1 MSRILYVLDS
11 AIAWK
16 SGIWY
21 HRIEVP
27 SRGLSK
33 RGNGVKQVAIGTT
46 MPDEFMEYP
55 STVVFGRIY
64 PEAAHPV
71 ELMKAYKKQGTR
83 VLYDL
88 DDDIWAVDPSNPSK
102 NVSNVFKDQYEGLI
116 KECDAVTT
124 PSPIIAKKI
133 QKLCK
138 GKKVYICPNAIDF
151 NDYKER
157 PHEHDQLIIGYMGA
171 ASHWKDLTLIVD
183 VLEKLYEK
191 YDFTFVL
198 QGVTGGDF
206 ESEMLSC
213 QKLLQQ
219 NLQPEQND
227 YFRDALSFYDK
238 LKKIKMYHLPFFLPE
253 INPMK
258 LSMAD
263 FDIGIAPLEDNEFN
277 HGKSNLKFYEYA
289 AVGTPCLASDVEP
302 YRQECTY
309 LAKNTFKDWYNKLEK
324 LIVDKDFREKLAT
337 DQQNWV
343 KENRSIEK
351 VAIDW
356 EMAIQK
362 PSAKGAPKVLN
373 QNKGWLNKFKK
384 R

>member
-1 MSRILYVLDS
+1 MARILQILES
-11 AIAWK
+11 PMAWK

-21 HRIEVP
+21 HRVRTPALGLE
-27 SRGLSK
+27 SRGH
-33 RGNGVKQVAIGTT
+33 GTKQVAIGTT

-55 STVVFGRIY
+55 STVIFGRIY
-64 PEAAHPV
+64 PEASKPI

-88 DDDIWAVDPSNPSK
+88 DDDIWAVDPANPSR

-116 KECDAVTT
+116 READAVIT
-124 PSPIIAKKI
+124 PSKVLAKKI
-133 QKLCK
+133 KKLVK

-151 NDYKER
+151 NDYHER
-157 PHEHDQLIIGYMGA
+157 PREHDQLLIGYMGA
-171 ASHWKDLTLIVD
+171 ASHWKDLSLIVD
-183 VLEKLYEK
+183 VMEKLTEK

-206 ESEMLSC
+206 ESEVLSC
-213 QKLLQQ
+213 QKILAQ

-227 YFRDALSFYDK
+227 YFQDFLAFANK
-238 LKKIKMYHLPFFLPE
+238 LKKVKMYHLPFFLPE

-277 HGKSNLKFYEYA
+277 RGKSCLKFYEYA

-302 YRQECTY
+302 YKSECTY
-309 LAKNTFKDWYNKLEK
+309 LAKNTFKDWYEKLEK
-324 LIVDKDFREKLAT
+324 LIVDKEFREKLAKE
-337 DQQNWV
+337 QQDWV
-343 KENRSIEK
+343 KENRSMQR
-351 VAIDW
+351 VALDW
-356 EMAIQK
+356 EMAVQK
-362 PSAKGAPKVLN
+362 EGGLEVSN
-373 QNKGWLNKFKK
+373 QNKGWLDKFKK